1 VRIAQAVNPGKTLL
15 EGALLKEEED
25 RHVWE
30 YNPVYPS
37 PSASI
42 NAKAIGQHADRLK
55 GSLGNRKK
63 TFTTSGQPFKERR
76 SPWICLETL
85 SGEAMTETLGNA
97 IEEPAEAKD
106 GAEANPAEVQV
117 LPLL

>member
-1 VRIAQAVNPGKTLL
+1 VRIAKAVNPGKTLL

-30 YNPVYPS
+30 YNPVYTS
-37 PSASI
+37 PSADSI

-63 TFTTSGQPFKERR
+63 TFTTSG
-76 SPWICLETL
+76 
-85 SGEAMTETLGNA
+85 
-97 IEEPAEAKD
+97 
-106 GAEANPAEVQV
+106 
-117 LPLL
+117 